1 MNLDQLGSDPLKMPD
16 DDPMLPPGSSTL
28 KRQLACQ
35 AFNAVFFY
43 DTFSEF
49 RQGLNRNSLSYAF
62 VAGSYTT
69 EASQNFKETMNTT
82 SIVPPRPLTEYTENT
97 WEVHK
102 HRLAM
107 HWRHTSENLAVG
119 FGSKTYET
127 LLARDAELRE
137 EHRELL
143 DIEFVGIN
151 PNDTSFGVM
160 DSGYH
165 QRFLNLHRPFLI
177 RSYREPRYIYSQRS
191 CVESSFR
198 ITSLHRETFS
208 RPGLKAWYLYR
219 HHLSAIT
226 VLFIHALH
234 TPYEVPRVKSELRMS
249 LELFE
254 KSKVCKLPSI
264 IRAAG
269 RGDSIILAMLQ
280 MLESP
285 ERSAKSIEHIMKD
298 VVRNVSTPKATK
310 SNAPSTST
318 SNPASQG
325 PSPEAHADP
334 VNPVAQMFMFDDTD
348 RILQAFETSQ
358 TVDEMSGWIPAR
370 LDPTIPYETDQ
381 DLLASMLN
389 WHAAGSY
396 PIGPLEPSVFNQ
408 STF

>member
-1 MNLDQLGSDPLKMPD
+1 MPD

-62 VAGSYTT
+62 VAGKSVVTLVSMDFELISRSYIGVTGSYTT

-107 HWRHTSENLAVG
+107 HWRRTSENLAVG

-160 DSGYH
+160 DRYVIFYPVIFWTRSKVDVQHDTRLVSGYH

-208 RPGLKAWYLYR
+208 RPGLKGGR
-219 HHLSAIT
+219 EMQHVGEHS
-226 VLFIHALH
+226 
-234 TPYEVPRVKSELRMS
+234 S
-249 LELFE
+249 L
-254 KSKVCKLPSI
+254 
-264 IRAAG
+264 
-269 RGDSIILAMLQ
+269 M
-280 MLESP
+280 
-285 ERSAKSIEHIMKD
+285 
-298 VVRNVSTPKATK
+298 
-310 SNAPSTST
+310 
-318 SNPASQG
+318 
-325 PSPEAHADP
+325 
-334 VNPVAQMFMFDDTD
+334 
-348 RILQAFETSQ
+348 
-358 TVDEMSGWIPAR
+358 
-370 LDPTIPYETDQ
+370 
-381 DLLASMLN
+381 
-389 WHAAGSY
+389 
-396 PIGPLEPSVFNQ
+396 
-408 STF
+408 